1 MDMPFELTAPPS
13 VQNSMKSSSRRF
25 NSKSMSLDDRDY
37 LLLMDSIIA
46 ATKVK
51 VITVNLD
58 FLG

>member
-1 MDMPFELTAPPS
+1 MDAPFALTAPSS
-13 VQNSMKSSSRRF
+13 VQNSMKSSSRQF

-37 LLLMDSIIA
+37 ILLMDSIIA

-51 VITVNLD
+51 VITVNLH